1 MRVVYFIYLAKN
13 CFNFYFIILIW
24 FSLIRKGRVLNLFY
38 RPVISLKGLLLSKV
52 ILQGFIVV
60 ADSDIQVVND
70 ALVIHKMLTLEET
83 GCLIFTVIQDAEN
96 AQKFHVYEEFVDQ
109 AAFDKHQSRANASNW
124 GEVTKHVERNYQI
137 SKSE

>member
-1 MRVVYFIYLAKN
+1 M
-13 CFNFYFIILIW
+13 
-24 FSLIRKGRVLNLFY
+24 LNLFY
-38 RPVISLKGLLLSKV
+38 RPIISLKGLLLSKV

-60 ADSDIQVVND
+60 PESDIEVVND

-124 GEVTKHVERNYQI
+124 GEVAKHVERNYQI